1 MSTKNE
7 KTLSPEMEEARNDIL
22 KHYGDF
28 TFEQALGEVNTS
40 LKTEK
45 NAGERL
51 VLLAAKSWIIR
62 NKVHVLMN
70 EPFVYTMNELE
81 NTDVFS
87 DIVDDDDGDGLD
99 GLFDDDDD
107 EEEEEEEEEEND
119 KEEKVQISFIKST
132 TRAGVKYAKD
142 MIAEVSKKDAEELVS
157 KKKAK
162 YLDET

>member
-1 MSTKNE
+1 
-7 KTLSPEMEEARNDIL
+7 MEEARNDIL

-40 LKTEK
+40 LQTEK

-107 EEEEEEEEEEND
+107 DEEEEEEEND

>member
-1 MSTKNE
+1 
-7 KTLSPEMEEARNDIL
+7 MEEARNDIL

-45 NAGERL
+45 NTGERL

-99 GLFDDDDD
+99 GLFDDDD
-107 EEEEEEEEEEND
+107 EEEEEEEEND

>member
-40 LKTEK
+40 LKNEK

-99 GLFDDDDD
+99 GLFDDDD
-107 EEEEEEEEEEND
+107 EEEEEEEND

-162 YLDET
+162 FLDET

>member
-1 MSTKNE
+1 
-7 KTLSPEMEEARNDIL
+7 MEEARNDIL

-87 DIVDDDDGDGLD
+87 DIVDDD
-99 GLFDDDDD
+99 
-107 EEEEEEEEEEND
+107 EEEEEEEEEND

>member
-28 TFEQALGEVNTS
+28 TFEQALDEVNTS

-107 EEEEEEEEEEND
+107 EEEEEEND

>member
-1 MSTKNE
+1 MSTKSE

-99 GLFDDDDD
+99 GLFDDDD
-107 EEEEEEEEEEND
+107 EEEEEEEEEND

>member
-1 MSTKNE
+1 MSTKSE

-99 GLFDDDDD
+99 GLFDDDD
-107 EEEEEEEEEEND
+107 EEEDEEND

>member
-1 MSTKNE
+1 MSTKSE

-40 LKTEK
+40 LQTEK

-99 GLFDDDDD
+99 GLFDDDD
-107 EEEEEEEEEEND
+107 EEEEEEEND

>member
-107 EEEEEEEEEEND
+107 EEEEEEEEEND

>member
-1 MSTKNE
+1 MSTKSE

-107 EEEEEEEEEEND
+107 EEEEEND

>member
-40 LKTEK
+40 LQTEK

-107 EEEEEEEEEEND
+107 EEEEEEND

>member
-40 LKTEK
+40 LQTEK

-99 GLFDDDDD
+99 GLFDDD
-107 EEEEEEEEEEND
+107 EEEVEEVEEND

>member
-40 LKTEK
+40 LQTEK

-99 GLFDDDDD
+99 GLFDDDD
-107 EEEEEEEEEEND
+107 EEEEEEEEEND

>member
-107 EEEEEEEEEEND
+107 EEEEEED

>member
-1 MSTKNE
+1 MSTKSE

-62 NKVHVLMN
+62 NKVHVLMH

-99 GLFDDDDD
+99 GLFDDD
-107 EEEEEEEEEEND
+107 EEEEEEEEND

>member
-1 MSTKNE
+1 
-7 KTLSPEMEEARNDIL
+7 MEEARNDIL

-40 LKTEK
+40 LQTEK

-107 EEEEEEEEEEND
+107 EEEEEEEND

>member
-1 MSTKNE
+1 
-7 KTLSPEMEEARNDIL
+7 MEEARNDFL
-22 KHYGDF
+22 KHYGDI

-40 LKTEK
+40 LQPEK

-107 EEEEEEEEEEND
+107 DDEEEND

>member
-1 MSTKNE
+1 
-7 KTLSPEMEEARNDIL
+7 MEEARNDIL

-45 NAGERL
+45 NVGERL

-99 GLFDDDDD
+99 GLFDD

>member
-1 MSTKNE
+1 MSTKSE

-99 GLFDDDDD
+99 GLFDDN
-107 EEEEEEEEEEND
+107 EEEEEEEDND

>member
-1 MSTKNE
+1 
-7 KTLSPEMEEARNDIL
+7 MEEARNDIL

-99 GLFDDDDD
+99 GLFDDD
-107 EEEEEEEEEEND
+107 EEEEEEEEND

>member
-1 MSTKNE
+1 MSTKSE

-40 LKTEK
+40 LKNEK

-87 DIVDDDDGDGLD
+87 DIVNDDDGDGLD
-99 GLFDDDDD
+99 GLFDDD
-107 EEEEEEEEEEND
+107 EEEEEEEEEND

>member
-1 MSTKNE
+1 
-7 KTLSPEMEEARNDIL
+7 MEEARNDIL

-99 GLFDDDDD
+99 GLFDDD
-107 EEEEEEEEEEND
+107 EEEEEEEEEND

>member
-1 MSTKNE
+1 
-7 KTLSPEMEEARNDIL
+7 MEEARNDIL
-22 KHYGDF
+22 NHYGDF

-99 GLFDDDDD
+99 WLFDDDD
-107 EEEEEEEEEEND
+107 EEEEEEND

-162 YLDET
+162 FLDET

>member
-1 MSTKNE
+1 
-7 KTLSPEMEEARNDIL
+7 MEEARNDIL

-99 GLFDDDDD
+99 GLFDDDD
-107 EEEEEEEEEEND
+107 EEEEEEEEND

-142 MIAEVSKKDAEELVS
+142 MIVEVSKEGAEELVS

>member
-40 LKTEK
+40 LQTEK

-99 GLFDDDDD
+99 GLFDDDD
-107 EEEEEEEEEEND
+107 EEEEEEND

>member
-1 MSTKNE
+1 
-7 KTLSPEMEEARNDIL
+7 MEEARNDIL

-40 LKTEK
+40 LKNEK

-99 GLFDDDDD
+99 GLFDNDDDD
-107 EEEEEEEEEEND
+107 DEEEND